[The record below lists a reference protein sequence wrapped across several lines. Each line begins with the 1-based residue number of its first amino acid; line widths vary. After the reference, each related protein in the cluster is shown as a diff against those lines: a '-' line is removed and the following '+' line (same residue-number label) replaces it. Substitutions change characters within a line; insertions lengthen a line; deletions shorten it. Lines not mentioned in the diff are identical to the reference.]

1 MKKSI
6 KRLKQNKG
14 SVLFLVL
21 AVMTILII
29 AASAVYYMV
38 MSNRGSV
45 QTRYDDEQAYQ
56 TALSVSNG
64 VSEYIDAYL
73 SGISSS
79 SGKLNDSNDLVSA
92 IVGLP
97 LNGSISTTK
106 SDASGTAL
114 ASLGDYGMGEYDVTI
129 TKTDL
134 TTSGEDTVH
143 TYKIET
149 TAVVDGQKVT
159 LVQIKT
165 ITTGPAEYFTRFF
178 TSTGKS
184 PEDVIIDTQDIMTDV
199 YLENDYSMIGGG
211 GKQLK
216 ANLYATGTF
225 VDNGVQFTGPAG
237 TEIVIGEH
245 FYANTSGGNA
255 ILSNGGTLMV
265 GGNMIVH
272 KEIGAD
278 NAYIIGDLYI
288 NHAISYY
295 DPNIYVNGDC
305 YINADGTKNCTFYI
319 NGDLYLNKKT
329 QGTFYVGGNVYISS
343 SVRTD
348 SSPAVAIHYAGGVY
362 DYDTKSAVSDFDTTL
377 LTNDAPA
384 TPWADD
390 NVMYIASDI
399 ATKTAK
405 QNYADWQA
413 EKYFNDNF
421 GSAPEYTPS
430 TIDGNWSYTIS
441 ESCILRPASSWSGQ
455 WWHSIIIDA
464 SIGADGN
471 TEPLYIYLKPED
483 GATSFSFGGYATTVL
498 IKGERPVIFILPSG
512 VDFKADRQLFVGH
525 YEWARMIQGY
535 ADEASFDAALQSQS
549 NTGATNITTN
559 TNAFTTTMTSMLYS
573 DSDYSLINVAGT
585 NKLHNNI
592 YLVTSGRDNV
602 IDFNEMQ
609 CCFWGFLY
617 APYIKFD
624 MVQSNNCLAFV
635 GGMIVGTYSYENSDA
650 SLAFTSPYD
659 YYDLYSLGDK
669 GNITKYLMGETGSVG
684 SDGSTIALKSWGTIG
699 YRA

>member
-45 QTRYDDEQAYQ
+45 ETRYDDEQAYQ

-79 SGKLNDSNDLVSA
+79 SGKLNDSNALVSS
-92 IVGLP
+92 IIGLP
-97 LNGSISTTK
+97 VGGSISTTK
-106 SDASGTAL
+106 NDGVL

-129 TKTDL
+129 TKTDM
-134 TTSGEDTVH
+134 TSNGDDTVH

-149 TAVVDGQKVT
+149 TAYVDGQKVT
-159 LVQIKT
+159 LIQLKT

-184 PEDVIIDTQDIMTDV
+184 PEDVIIDTQDILTDV

-211 GKQLK
+211 GKQLR

-225 VDNGVQFTGPAG
+225 VDNGVQFTGPAD

-245 FYANTSGGNA
+245 FYSTTSGGNA

-265 GGNMIVH
+265 GGNMEAS

-278 NAYIIGDLYI
+278 NVYIIDDLTI
-288 NHAISYY
+288 KHAMNDY

-305 YINADGTKNCTFYI
+305 YINSAGTKNCTFYI
-319 NGDLYLNKKT
+319 NGDLYLNQSN

-343 SVRTD
+343 GIRTNN
-348 SSPAVAIHYAGGVY
+348 SAAVGIHYAGGVY
-362 DYDTKSAVSDFDTTL
+362 DYDSKSAVSDFSTTL
-377 LTNDAPA
+377 LVNDAPA
-384 TPWADD
+384 TPWPQD
-390 NVMYIASDI
+390 NVLMIASDI

-405 QNYADWQA
+405 QNYADWCA
-413 EKYFNDNF
+413 EEYFNDNIA

-430 TIDGNWSYTIS
+430 TVSGAWAYTIS
-441 ESCILRPASSWSGQ
+441 ESCILRPASGWSGE
-455 WWHSIIIDA
+455 WGHSIIIDA
-464 SIGADGN
+464 SVGADGN
-471 TEPLYIYLKPED
+471 KAPIYIYLKPND
-483 GATSFSFGGYATTVL
+483 GETTFSFGASGLGVL
-498 IKGERPVIFILPSG
+498 IKGERPVVFVLPSN
-512 VDFKADRQLFVGH
+512 VDFKADNQLFVGH
-525 YEWARMIQGY
+525 IEWARMIQGY
-535 ADEASFDAALQSQS
+535 SSLSAFETALNASSSSALS
-549 NTGATNITTN
+549 NITTN
-559 TNAFTTTMTSMLYS
+559 TNSFVATMTSKLYKNG
-573 DSDYSLINVAGT
+573 DYTLIDITGT
-585 NKLHNNI
+585 DKLHNNI
-592 YLVTSGRDNV
+592 YMVTSGRDNV
-602 IDFNEMQ
+602 IDFDNSQ
-609 CCFWGFLY
+609 TCFWGFIY
-617 APYIKFD
+617 APYIKFNLT
-624 MVQSNNCLAFV
+624 VSNTCLEFV
-635 GGMIVGTYSYENSDA
+635 GGMIVGTYSYKNSDGA
-650 SLAFTSPYD
+650 LAFTTPYD
-659 YYDLYSLGDK
+659 YYDLYNLGDK
-669 GNITKYLMGETGSVG
+669 GDITKHLMGESGSIG
-684 SDGSTIALKSWGTIG
+684 SDGSTIALKSWGTVA